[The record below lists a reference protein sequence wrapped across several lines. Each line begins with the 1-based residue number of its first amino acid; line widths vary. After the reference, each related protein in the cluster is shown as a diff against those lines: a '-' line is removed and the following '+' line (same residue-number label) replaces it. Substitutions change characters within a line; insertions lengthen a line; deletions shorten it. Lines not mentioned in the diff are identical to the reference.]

1 MDITCETDTT
11 VSLERLVRI
20 ERDNALMLSYILD
33 TNSIGNFRL
42 PPGTTMNDVNY
53 GAIDVADMISRLR
66 RTEVVDLTKCMNES
80 CTARTL
86 ERSEST
92 RVAATRAVSA
102 TTASTATFSK
112 NPFEE
117 RMTPSTNGVSA
128 SPASADVSQPVT
140 TASTR
145 SLTSFF
151 ALDDT
156 PMRSPQ
162 TCELRLPDTYATLSV
177 ENIRELAFEIFATVA
192 CDDEQ
197 LETVRLALNIEQHRA
212 DVVVKYIKKCK
223 GAISNEQLTA
233 HLHLHTMLAAIEN
246 GSLGA
251 DEEFFKIRA
260 RAMSELLWSLQCST
274 QNSST
279 PHVRDDDEEGPDL
292 SPANVLAEI
301 NRMLSLPDIDAAW
314 VESLVEI
321 IDAALENGKTN
332 FRYPGVMGVKLYVEL
347 LSAIFDQVEDHTL
360 AYDAPVILKSLEPV
374 AKALGLAD
382 EAPRKTLLA
391 FAIVRKAIAACQE
404 LGIECDGYDT
414 SPVLFLL
421 TKARNELRNV
431 DKTMMPAVVS
441 AMHALLQWGKFMMS
455 DFMHTVQPPAS
466 HQDKSVMMIE
476 PETFDVVVDIAHYA
490 ATLVGYESAPI
501 LTDMCRKSA
510 RAEYERARISAMD
523 NDNLEH
529 GDAVCT
535 SLRHIAQITA
545 NSADLFSAH
554 LERYI
559 SNSPGMSEEVTGC
572 FAAQL
577 RESFSIDLYAWL
589 ESGPPLT
596 IQSLN
601 TIWAVGDLQNA
612 LVATGGSSVEPMGL
626 QSHTAPLV
634 FVWLSDK
641 IDGLN
646 TIVERCISTEQWRVN
661 KDSNSPAPSAVD
673 FLRAVNETLTSFFNL
688 RIPAHVSALRALT
701 EGIDAAVRKFTSATI
716 ASLESTDDIIPPRPP
731 KTRYKKD
738 IVQKLRSEFKR
749 ARRSTTPLES
759 SSIGAGV
766 LRLQSL
772 KFLLEKMSQLEK
784 DIVPQWM
791 EMQRNAS
798 LLEHPDATFE
808 IVGKQWFEGLMAGAK
823 QALHRAIN
831 VVSSQT
837 AYCVIYRDM
846 QSEFLDNIYYTGVHR
861 SCDNIT
867 SDVLPFLDGVLGY
880 VASRLDSQSR
890 NVVAAALLEATVS
903 GWMRVLLDG
912 GPARV
917 FTSSD
922 IEPLEEE
929 VEILSDFFIAGGQ
942 GLDAAMVAERVA
954 PMTALLSI
962 MSLSTND
969 LTKNYEEQ
977 ATKEAAAAMTGAHA
991 PSKPSSDPNADVF
1004 NSEVTLRVIC
1014 HRADHAAS
1022 KWIKARFSIGK
1033 TESSGGWFAF

>member
-1 MDITCETDTT
+1 MDVVRDTDTT

-20 ERDNALMLSYILD
+20 ERDNALMLSFILD
-33 TNSIGNFRL
+33 TNSIGHFKL
-42 PPGTTMNDVNY
+42 PPEATMNDVNY
-53 GAIDVADMISRLR
+53 GAIDVPDMISRLR
-66 RTEVVDLTKCMNES
+66 RSEVVDLTACMNES
-80 CTARTL
+80 CTVRTL
-86 ERSEST
+86 EKAESR
-92 RVAATRAVSA
+92 RVAAELAKPVTTESTVKVSN
-102 TTASTATFSK
+102 

-117 RMTPSTNGVSA
+117 LIATSA
-128 SPASADVSQPVT
+128 KEMSAPPASVDVAQATT

-145 SLTSFF
+145 SLASFL
-151 ALDDT
+151 ALDG
-156 PMRSPQ
+156 SPTSSQ
-162 TCELRLPDTYATLSV
+162 QPCELRLPDTYATLST
-177 ENIRELAFEIFATVA
+177 ENIRELAFELFATIA
-192 CDDEQ
+192 TDGEQ

-212 DVVVKYIKKCK
+212 DVVVKYVEKCK
-223 GAISNEQLTA
+223 GVISNEQLTA
-233 HLHLHTMLAAIEN
+233 HLHLRTMLAAVEDN
-246 GSLGA
+246 LLSA
-251 DEEFFKIRA
+251 EEEFFKMRG
-260 RAMSELLWSLQCST
+260 RAMSELVWSLQCST

-279 PHVRDDDEEGPDL
+279 PHLRDDDEEGPDL
-292 SPANVLAEI
+292 SPANVLAEV
-301 NRMLSLPDIDAAW
+301 NRMLTLPDVDVAW

-332 FRYPGVMGVKLYVEL
+332 FRYPGVMGVKIYVEL

-360 AYDAPVILKSLEPV
+360 AYDAPVILKSLEPI

-382 EAPRKTLLA
+382 EAPRRALLA
-391 FAIVRKAIAACQE
+391 FAVTRKAIAACQE
-404 LGIECDGYDT
+404 LGIECGDYDT
-414 SPVLFLL
+414 SPVLSLL
-421 TKARNELRNV
+421 TRARDELQNADRM
-431 DKTMMPAVVS
+431 MMPAVVS

-466 HQDKSVMMIE
+466 HHDKSVIMIE
-476 PETFDVVVDIAHYA
+476 PETFDVIVDITHYA

-501 LTDMCRKSA
+501 LTEMCRKSA

-523 NDNLEH
+523 NDNLGQ

-535 SLRHIAQITA
+535 SLRHIAQVTA

-572 FAAQL
+572 FAGQL
-577 RESFSIDLYAWL
+577 RESFSTDLYAWL

-596 IQSLN
+596 VQSLN

-612 LVATGGSSVEPMGL
+612 LVATGGTAVEPMGL

-646 TIVERCISTEQWRVN
+646 TIVERCVSTEQWRVN

-673 FLRAVNETLTSFFNL
+673 FLRAVNETLTGFFNL
-688 RIPAHVSALRALT
+688 RIPAHISALRALT
-701 EGIDAAVRKFTSATI
+701 EGIDAAVRKFTAATI
-716 ASLESTDDIIPPRPP
+716 ASLGSTDDIIPPLPP

-738 IVQKLRSEFKR
+738 IVQKLRSEFMR
-749 ARRSTTPLES
+749 ARRSNAPLEN

-784 DIVPQWM
+784 DIVPKWM
-791 EMQRNAS
+791 EMQRSAS

-808 IVGKQWFEGLMAGAK
+808 IAGSQWFEGLMAGAK
-823 QALHRAIN
+823 QALHRAMN

-837 AYCVIYRDM
+837 AYCVVYRDM
-846 QSEFLDNIYYTGVHR
+846 QAEFLDNIYYTGVHR
-861 SCDNIT
+861 GCDNIT
-867 SDVLPFLDGVLGY
+867 SDVLPFMDGVLGY

-890 NVVAAALLEATVS
+890 NVVATALLEATVS

-929 VEILSDFFIAGGQ
+929 VEILSEFFIAGGQ
-942 GLDAAMVAERVA
+942 GLDAATVAERVA

-962 MSLSTND
+962 MSLPTND
-969 LTKNYEEQ
+969 LCQNYEEQ
-977 ATKEAAAAMTGAHA
+977 IAKEASPAGSNAHA
-991 PSKPSSDPNADVF
+991 PSKPSYDPNSDVF

-1014 HRADHAAS
+1014 HRAEHAAS
-1022 KWIKARFSIGK
+1022 KWVKARFNIGK
-1033 TESSGGWFAF
+1033 TESSSGWGFF

>member
-66 RTEVVDLTKCMNES
+66 RSEVVDLTTCMNES

-92 RVAATRAVSA
+92 RVAATRALSA

-128 SPASADVSQPVT
+128 SQASADVSQPVT

-156 PMRSPQ
+156 PMHSPQ

-177 ENIRELAFEIFATVA
+177 ENIRELAFEIFAMVA

-212 DVVVKYIKKCK
+212 DVMVKYIKKCK

-279 PHVRDDDEEGPDL
+279 PHVRDDDEEGG
-292 SPANVLAEI
+292 
-301 NRMLSLPDIDAAW
+301 IDM
-314 VESLVEI
+314 
-321 IDAALENGKTN
+321 DMMK
-332 FRYPGVMGVKLYVEL
+332 RDPGVMGVKLYVEL

-577 RESFSIDLYAWL
+577 RESFSTDLYAWL

-991 PSKPSSDPNADVF
+991 PSNPSSDPNADVF